1 MWEVGG
7 LVTSNEV
14 AAEKVYSITDV
25 GRASLAER
33 QSNQEGPAGPPWMRR
48 HDYSGYGQRPEMK
61 ALRSEIE
68 ETARFATIAGM
79 MALQD
84 PEKLA
89 RFRGIIDHTRKELT
103 NLIYGDGSSEQEST
117 QNAP

>member
-14 AAEKVYSITDV
+14 AAEKVYSITDA

-48 HDYSGYGQRPEMK
+48 HDYSGYGHRPEMEP
-61 ALRSEIE
+61 LRSELG
-68 ETARFATIAGM
+68 ETARLATLAGSM
-79 MALQD
+79 SLHEPGNMA
-84 PEKLA
+84 P
-89 RFRGIIDHTRKELT
+89 FRGISYHNRKELT
-103 NLIYGDGSSEQEST
+103 NLVYGD
-117 QNAP
+117 